1 MELGFIK
8 GLETLKI
15 NNETND
21 FLKIIYKKDDVLYVP
36 VHQINLISKYQALNT
51 DVVPLSHLGTDKWSQ
66 EKEKALKR
74 IRDVAAEL
82 LDIYAKR
89 ALKQGFAMTKLGE
102 DDKKFAEEF
111 NFELTPDQARAID
124 EIINDLKSKNPAD
137 RLLCGD
143 VGFGKT
149 EVAMRACFHCIQEY
163 APSCSFS
170 SNYVTWA
177 TTW

>member
-1 MELGFIK
+1 MLSLAVVHLEHGIGVYK

-124 EIINDLKSKNPAD
+124 EIINDLIVAAYNDARVKLKK
-137 RLLCGD
+137 
-143 VGFGKT
+143 KT
-149 EVAMRACFHCIQEY
+149 SEELMKVAGV
-163 APSCSFS
+163 
-170 SNYVTWA
+170 SNLPFDFKLPF
-177 TTW
+177 